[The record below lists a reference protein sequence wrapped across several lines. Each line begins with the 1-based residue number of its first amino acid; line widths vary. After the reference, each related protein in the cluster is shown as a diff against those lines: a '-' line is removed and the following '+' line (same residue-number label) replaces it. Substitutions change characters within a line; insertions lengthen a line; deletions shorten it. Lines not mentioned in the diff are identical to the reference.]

1 MHTREAD
8 RGLGSAAGEVAAHAK
23 AIARLEAKLAV
34 EEVKDKLGALGLGL
48 GFGLGSAVLGV
59 FTLAL
64 ALATIVAALA
74 TFLPTWLA
82 FLVVTVAV
90 GAGAAVLAAL
100 AFRTLRRSTPP
111 VPREAIED
119 AKLTAEALKGHGN
132 GRSTYS

>member
-34 EEVKDKLGALGLGL
+34 EEVKDKLGALGLGI

-90 GAGAAVLAAL
+90 SAGAALLAAL
-100 AFRTLRRSTPP
+100 AFRTLRRGMPP